1 MMTKKDIFLATIT
14 AVILLVLTIGTTIW
28 LGQSKPVETKETTS
42 LSDEIDKINSDVD
55 DLWNDV
61 AVLKVETLKELV
73 DSGEITEEQLENLTN
88 EELMTLIWSL

>member
-1 MMTKKDIFLATIT
+1 MTKKNTILATIT
-14 AVILLVLTIGTTIW
+14 TVILLVLTVGVLIW
-28 LGQSKPVETKETTS
+28 TGQSEPVKSNVEYMT
-42 LSDEIDKINSDVD
+42 LDDEIDKINSDVD

-61 AVLKVETLKELV
+61 ATMKVETLKELV